1 MKCFKNRA
9 SLILFL
15 VGLFWFSSC
24 YRGPQSY
31 RKEYRDPALFGEWI
45 DIDEIERMH
54 TDAEYFENTIRTHS
68 DFCVGVAFL
77 ANGDDVGVY
86 AKYEDGSETP
96 KLTREYTGVYYT
108 KGSGLYSVSAGPSWS
123 APSHIVEEYEVKG
136 DTLYLGP
143 QSSFRRI
150 VFKRQRVT
158 EDLLPKR
165 PIKPSEK

>member
-1 MKCFKNRA
+1 MKCRTFVA
-9 SLILFL
+9 PLILFL
-15 VGLFWFSSC
+15 VGLFWFTSC

-31 RKEYRDPALFGEWI
+31 RKEYRDPALFGEWMK
-45 DIDEIERMH
+45 IDEIERMH

-77 ANGDDVGVY
+77 ANGDNVGVY

-96 KLTREYTGVYYT
+96 KLSRKYIGVYYT
-108 KGSGLYSVSAGPSWS
+108 KGSGFYSVSAGPSGS
-123 APSHIVEEYEVKG
+123 APSHIVQEYEVKG

-143 QSSFRRI
+143 QSSFGRI
-150 VFKRQRVT
+150 VFKRQKVT

>member
-1 MKCFKNRA
+1 MKCRTFVA
-9 SLILFL
+9 PLVLFL

-54 TDAEYFENTIRTHS
+54 TDAEYFESTIRKHS
-68 DFCVGVAFL
+68 DFCVGIAFL
-77 ANGDDVGVY
+77 ANGDNVGVY

-96 KLTREYTGVYYT
+96 KLTREYLGVYYT
-108 KGSGLYSVSAGPSWS
+108 KGNGLHRLSAGPSWS
-123 APSHIVEEYEVKG
+123 APSHIVQEYEVKG

-143 QSSFRRI
+143 QSSFGRI
-150 VFKRQRVT
+150 VFKRQKVT

-165 PIKPSEK
+165 PIKPSEL

>member
-1 MKCFKNRA
+1 
-9 SLILFL
+9 
-15 VGLFWFSSC
+15 
-24 YRGPQSY
+24 
-31 RKEYRDPALFGEWI
+31 
-45 DIDEIERMH
+45 MH

-68 DFCVGVAFL
+68 RFCVGVAFL

-96 KLTREYTGVYYT
+96 KLSRKYTGVYYT
-108 KGSGLYSVSAGPSWS
+108 KGSGFYSVSAGPSWS

-143 QSSFRRI
+143 QSSFMRR
-150 VFKRQRVT
+150 VFKRQKVT

-165 PIKPSEK
+165 PTKPSEK